1 MNFERFTEIAE
12 EELLLLP
19 DYVFKDLN
27 GGIIADEKEYLHPAA
42 QSNDLYIMGI
52 YSRDRI
58 MGKRII
64 LYYGSF
70 VRILHDA
77 DESVYSKRIRSTIR
91 HEILHHLESQAG
103 LYGKGTLVEEDRQR
117 MIRYFTA
124 YGKKPKV

>member
-77 DESVYSKRIRSTIR
+77 DESVYRKRIRSTIR

-103 LYGKGTLVEEDRQR
+103 LYGKDTLVEEDRQR

-124 YGKKPKV
+124 HGKKPKV

>member
-19 DYVFKDLN
+19 DYAFKDLN

-42 QSNDLYIMGI
+42 QSDDLYILGI
-52 YSRDRI
+52 YTRDRI
-58 MGKRII
+58 LGNQIV

-70 VRILHDA
+70 VRLLHNA
-77 DESVYSKRIRSTIR
+77 DESVYRDRIRSTLR
-91 HEILHHLESQAG
+91 HEFLHHLESQAG

-117 MIRYFTA
+117 IIRYFTHH
-124 YGKKPKV
+124 GKKP